1 MKIPGI
7 PVGTTAPRP
16 NWNQNDPKKA
26 DYIRNKPSFE
36 AKQNR
41 LAWVTDED
49 VEAMLSGT
57 YEGVGE
63 ETYLNDDL
71 VVDTLYALT
80 DVIVAGKSFK
90 DFEPGSGGG
99 GGSVDLS
106 NYYTRDEVD
115 KKGYQTEAEVQ
126 ALIDT
131 AIENIPVFDS
141 PLAIEVSTADE
152 MSELLDTAPVGAIYK
167 YVGETTD
174 TYENGTK
181 YELCEN

>member
-99 GGSVDLS
+99 GGSADLS
-106 NYYTRDEVD
+106 NYYDKEFIDLVIEDADRRLSAIEDNFYDGSYTDIEGGGAIDLANIPKVD
-115 KKGYQTEAEVQ
+115 SIDNPTEASP
-126 ALIDT
+126 T
-131 AIENIPVFDS
+131 A
-141 PLAIEVSTADE
+141 VSYD
-152 MSELLDTAPVGAIYK
+152 DAIYLL
-167 YVGETTD
+167 VEGEIND
-174 TYENGTK
+174 GI
-181 YELCEN
+181 